1 MPGLTRDGQLGK
13 WIWEMAEQD
22 ALPLEE
28 ITRELDCQF
37 NRFVDVF
44 GRELTH
50 IDSHHHV
57 HMIPAIFPI
66 VAEFAQRKGVAIRVD
81 REVPG
86 VPDCAV
92 KSTDGFSSAFYGDEI
107 DEALFLKV
115 LDESADRGEK
125 SVEVMAHP
133 AFVDNTVRKSAYCWP
148 RLVELDADVGVAE
161 VCDCRAR
168 VSVGDVQR
176 FREILT
182 LTLSPKGRGLGGA
195 VCHASTGLHFALS
208 LPGEGR
214 GEGIVYAGIW
224 SILLL
229 RDQTRC
235 AASKSNSF
243 VIKASST
250 LSPSTMPSSP

>member
-1 MPGLTRDGQLGK
+1 MENLLIVNADDFGLSKGQNYGIIEACRRGVVSSTTALINGEAVEHAAQLSRDVPELGVGMHFVLTLGMPLSPMPGLTRDGQLGK
-13 WIWEMAEQD
+13 WIWEMAEQG

-44 GRELTH
+44 GKEPTH

-57 HMIPAIFPI
+57 HMIPAIFPF

-115 LDESADRGEK
+115 LDESAARGEK

-148 RLVELDADVGVAE
+148 RLVELDVLTSASLKYAIAE
-161 VCDCRAR
+161 RGYR
-168 VSVGDVQR
+168 LGT
-176 FREILT
+176 FRDL
-182 LTLSPKGRGLGGA
+182 
-195 VCHASTGLHFALS
+195 
-208 LPGEGR
+208 
-214 GEGIVYAGIW
+214 
-224 SILLL
+224 
-229 RDQTRC
+229 
-235 AASKSNSF
+235 
-243 VIKASST
+243 
-250 LSPSTMPSSP
+250 